1 MKEAYVV
8 LDIETTGLS
17 KHVNKI
23 TEIAALRVENFQ
35 VVKKFETLVNPETPI
50 PSFITSL
57 TGISNSMVKDAPVIE
72 EVMPK
77 FTKFVQDS
85 PFVAHCATFDY
96 GFIKHN
102 AQLISLDITNPK
114 ICTRK
119 LSRRLIPELRHY
131 KLSNLCSHFRITNN
145 ASHRAMGD
153 VEATSKIFTKLLDL
167 LKERKIEKRED
178 VLRFQDAKIQ
188 LLNPL

>member
-35 VVKKFETLVNPETPI
+35 VVKRFETLVNPQTPI

-57 TGISNSMVKDAPVIE
+57 TGISDSMVRDAPIIE
-72 EVMPK
+72 EVIPK

-102 AQLISLDITNPK
+102 AQLLSLDITNPK

-119 LSRRLIPELRHY
+119 LSRRLVPELRNY
-131 KLSNLCSHFRITNN
+131 KLSNLCEHFQIINN
-145 ASHRAMGD
+145 SAHRAMGD
-153 VEATSKIFTKLLDL
+153 VEATHKIFSKLLDL
-167 LKERKIEKRED
+167 MKKQGIERRED
-178 VLRFQDAKIQ
+178 VLNFQDRKITQ
-188 LLNPL
+188 LLV

>member
-17 KHVNKI
+17 KHINKI

-35 VVKKFETLVNPETPI
+35 VVKKFETLVNPQTHI

-57 TGISNSMVKDAPVIE
+57 TGISDSMVQDAPIIE

-77 FTKFVQDS
+77 FKKFVLDA

-96 GFIKHN
+96 GFLKHN
-102 AQLISLDITNPK
+102 AQLISQDINNPK

-119 LSRRLIPELRHY
+119 LSRRLIPELRNY
-131 KLSNLCSHFRITNN
+131 KLSSLCEHFDITNS
-145 ASHRAMGD
+145 AAHRAMGD
-153 VEATSKIFTKLLDL
+153 VEATHKIFTRLLSMM
-167 LKERKIEKRED
+167 KKQGIEKREH
-178 VLRFQDAKIQ
+178 VLSFQDAKMR
-188 LLNPL
+188 

>member
-17 KHVNKI
+17 KHTNKI

-35 VVKKFETLVNPETPI
+35 VVKKFETLVNPQTPI

-57 TGISNSMVKDAPVIE
+57 TGISNSMVRDAPLIE

-77 FTKFVQDS
+77 FTQFVQDS
-85 PFVAHCATFDY
+85 PFVAHCASFDY

-102 AQLISLDITNPK
+102 AQLISLDITNSK

-119 LSRRLIPELRHY
+119 LTRRLVPLRNY
-131 KLSNLCSHFRITNN
+131 KLSSLCEHFRITNN
-145 ASHRAMGD
+145 ASHRALGD
-153 VEATSKIFTKLLDL
+153 VEATHKIFTKLLSL
-167 LKERKIEKRED
+167 MKKRGIERRED
-178 VLRFQDAKIQ
+178 VLRFQDSKR
-188 LLNPL
+188 

>member
-35 VVKKFETLVNPETPI
+35 VVKRFETLVNPQTPI

-57 TGISNSMVKDAPVIE
+57 TGISDSMVRDAPIIE
-72 EVMPK
+72 EVIPK

-102 AQLISLDITNPK
+102 AQLLSLDITNPK

-119 LSRRLIPELRHY
+119 LSRRLVPELRNY
-131 KLSNLCSHFRITNN
+131 KLSNLCEHFQIINN
-145 ASHRAMGD
+145 SAHRAMGD
-153 VEATSKIFTKLLDL
+153 VEATHKIFSKLLDL
-167 LKERKIEKRED
+167 MKKQGIEKREQ
-178 VLRFQDAKIQ
+178 VLSFQDRKITQ
-188 LLNPL
+188 LLV